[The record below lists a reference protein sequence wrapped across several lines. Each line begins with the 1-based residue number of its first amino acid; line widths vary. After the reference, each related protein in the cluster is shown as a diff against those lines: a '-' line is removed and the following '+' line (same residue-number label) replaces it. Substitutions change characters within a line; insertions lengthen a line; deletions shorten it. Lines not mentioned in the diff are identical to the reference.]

1 MNSDYVNHAIKCAY
15 VCVCIRTT
23 YVCSCHWVVLRRTKS
38 GRATGTIRV
47 CVNIV
52 MFHDCLD
59 FICKFE
65 HQWQQ
70 QQQPN
75 GFMPRDVIGKCPGVV
90 AVRDAYVLS
99 YVVLVEMGRSHEE
112 YVIF

>member
-1 MNSDYVNHAIKCAY
+1 MYAIYIPSFLLGA
-15 VCVCIRTT
+15 
-23 YVCSCHWVVLRRTKS
+23 VLRRTKS
-38 GRATGTIRV
+38 GRATRTIRV

-52 MFHDCLD
+52 MF
-59 FICKFE
+59 IIVWISSCKFE

-75 GFMPRDVIGKCPGVV
+75 GFMPRDVIGKCPDVV

-99 YVVLVEMGRSHEE
+99 CVVLVEVEMGRSHEE